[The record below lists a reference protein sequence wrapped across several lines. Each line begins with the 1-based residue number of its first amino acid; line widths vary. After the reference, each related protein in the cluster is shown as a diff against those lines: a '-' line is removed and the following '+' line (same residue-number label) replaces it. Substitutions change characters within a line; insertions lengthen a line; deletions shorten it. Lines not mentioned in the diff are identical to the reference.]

1 MLFDAFIDGLLQ
13 VLSFPAFGFMLVGML
28 IGFVVGLLPGLGGAT
43 TLALMLPFIYTMEP
57 ITAFAF
63 LLGLHAVV
71 ATTGDI
77 TSVLFGVP
85 GEGTAAATILDGHP
99 MAKKGEAGRALGAA
113 LFSSL
118 AGAVI
123 GAFFLAAAIP
133 FVRPLVLSFGSPEMF
148 MLIVLGVTF
157 ISALGGGSMIKAFL
171 AGLLGLL
178 IAMVGQ
184 DPQMG
189 IYRYT
194 FGWLYL
200 FDGLPLIPA
209 VIGLFAVPEIVD
221 LAVSRGAIAGD
232 APGKLGG
239 VWQGVKDTVIHWGLT
254 IRCSLLGTFIGFI
267 PGLGGAVAQWVA
279 YGHAVQSSKHPER
292 FGTGTVEGVLAP
304 GAANNSKEGGSLVP
318 TVAFGVPGSA
328 AMAILLGAFL
338 ILGLTPGPD
347 MVGKHVV
354 VTFSMVWTLVVANV
368 ITVALALL
376 FLNQIARITLIRG
389 GILVP
394 VLILLIFLGGFAAK
408 NSFGDLVSVVLFGF
422 LGVAMMKL
430 NWPRPPMVLGIV
442 LGGLAENYLFISTQ
456 RYGATFLGRPIVII
470 IMVFIVGAILW
481 PLWQERRTKA
491 KQQLS

>member
-1 MLFDAFIDGLLQ
+1 ML
-13 VLSFPAFGFMLVGML
+13 
-28 IGFVVGLLPGLGGAT
+28 
-43 TLALMLPFIYTMEP
+43 
-57 ITAFAF
+57 
-63 LLGLHAVV
+63 
-71 ATTGDI
+71 
-77 TSVLFGVP
+77 
-85 GEGTAAATILDGHP
+85 
-99 MAKKGEAGRALGAA
+99 
-113 LFSSL
+113 
-118 AGAVI
+118 
-123 GAFFLAAAIP
+123 
-133 FVRPLVLSFGSPEMF
+133 
-148 MLIVLGVTF
+148 
-157 ISALGGGSMIKAFL
+157 KAFL

-189 IYRYT
+189 VYRYT

-221 LAVSRGAIAGD
+221 LAVSRGTIAGD

-239 VWQGVKDTVIHWGLT
+239 VWQGVKDTVVHWGLT

-267 PGLGGAVAQWVA
+267 PGLGGTVAQWVA
-279 YGHAVQSSKHPER
+279 YGHAVQSSKNPEE
-292 FGTGTVEGVLAP
+292 FGKGTVEGVLAP

-347 MVGKHVV
+347 MVGKHVT
-354 VTFSMVWTLVVANV
+354 VTFSMVWTLVVANI

-376 FLNQIARITLIRG
+376 FLNQIAKVTMIRG

-408 NSFGDLVSVVLFGF
+408 NNIGDLVSVVLFGL

-456 RYGATFLGRPIVII
+456 RYGATFLGRPIVVI

-481 PLWQERRTKA
+481 PLWQERRKMA
-491 KQQLS
+491 KRQLS